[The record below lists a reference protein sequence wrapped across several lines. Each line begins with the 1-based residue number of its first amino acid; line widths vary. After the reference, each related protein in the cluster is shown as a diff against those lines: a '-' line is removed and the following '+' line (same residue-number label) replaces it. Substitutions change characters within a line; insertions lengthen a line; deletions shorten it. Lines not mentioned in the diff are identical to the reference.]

1 MHSVQEVLEAL
12 GRIPAVLSVELLKN
26 EDQSIELNPNI
37 IQNLLK
43 NREKIT
49 LIGKNGCAILF
60 EKNSSIL
67 LIRAESKVNL
77 GAIDL
82 VLDSIE

>member
-1 MHSVQEVLEAL
+1 MQEVVEAL
-12 GRIPAVLSVELLKN
+12 ERIPAVLSVELLKDEN
-26 EDQSIELNPNI
+26 QSIELNPNI

-49 LIGKNGCAILF
+49 LIGKNGCAIIF

-67 LIRAESKVNL
+67 LIRSESNVNL

>member
-1 MHSVQEVLEAL
+1 VQEVVEAL
-12 GRIPAVLSVELLKN
+12 ERIPAVLSVELLKDKN
-26 EDQSIELNPNI
+26 QSIELEPNI

-67 LIRAESKVNL
+67 LIRSESKVNL

>member
-1 MHSVQEVLEAL
+1 MQEVVEAL
-12 GRIPAVLSVELLKN
+12 ERIPAVLSVELLN
-26 EDQSIELNPNI
+26 DENQSIELNPNI

-60 EKNSSIL
+60 EKNSTIL
-67 LIRAESKVNL
+67 LIRSESKVNL

>member
-1 MHSVQEVLEAL
+1 MQEVVEAL
-12 GRIPAVLSVELLKN
+12 ERIPAVLSVELLKDKN
-26 EDQSIELNPNI
+26 QSIELDPNI
-37 IQNLLK
+37 IQRLLM

-49 LIGKNGCAILF
+49 LIGKNGCAILV

-67 LIRAESKVNL
+67 LIHSESKVNL

>member
-1 MHSVQEVLEAL
+1 VQEVVKALE
-12 GRIPAVLSVELLKN
+12 RIPAVLSVELLKDEN
-26 EDQSIELNPNI
+26 QSIEFNPNI
-37 IQNLLK
+37 IQHLLK

-67 LIRAESKVNL
+67 LIRSEPNVNL

>member
-1 MHSVQEVLEAL
+1 VQEVVEAL
-12 GRIPAVLSVELLKN
+12 ERIPAVLSVELLKDEN
-26 EDQSIELNPNI
+26 QSIELNPNI

-67 LIRAESKVNL
+67 LIRSESNVNL

>member
-1 MHSVQEVLEAL
+1 MQEVVEAL
-12 GRIPAVLSVELLKN
+12 ERIPAVLSVELLKDKN
-26 EDQSIELNPNI
+26 QSIELEPNI
-37 IQNLLK
+37 IQHLLK

-67 LIRAESKVNL
+67 LIRSESKVNL

>member
-1 MHSVQEVLEAL
+1 MQEVVEAL
-12 GRIPAVLSVELLKN
+12 ERIPAVLSVELLKDKN
-26 EDQSIELNPNI
+26 QSIELDPNI
-37 IQNLLK
+37 IQHLLK

-67 LIRAESKVNL
+67 LIRSESKVNL

>member
-1 MHSVQEVLEAL
+1 MQEVVEAL
-12 GRIPAVLSVELLKN
+12 VRIPAVLSVELLKDEN
-26 EDQSIELNPNI
+26 QSIELDPNI
-37 IQNLLK
+37 IQHLLK

-67 LIRAESKVNL
+67 LIRSESKVNL

>member
-1 MHSVQEVLEAL
+1 MQEVVEAL
-12 GRIPAVLSVELLKN
+12 ERIPAVLSVELLKDKN
-26 EDQSIELNPNI
+26 QSIELEPNI

-67 LIRAESKVNL
+67 LIRSESKVNL

>member
-1 MHSVQEVLEAL
+1 MQEVVKALE
-12 GRIPAVLSVELLKN
+12 RIPAVLSVELLKDEN
-26 EDQSIELNPNI
+26 QSIELNPNI

-67 LIRAESKVNL
+67 LIRSESKVNL

>member
-1 MHSVQEVLEAL
+1 MQEVVEAL
-12 GRIPAVLSVELLKN
+12 ERIPAVLSVELLKDKN
-26 EDQSIELNPNI
+26 QSIELNPNI

-60 EKNSSIL
+60 AKHSSIF
-67 LIRAESKVNL
+67 LIRSESNVNL

-82 VLDSIE
+82 VLNSIE

>member
-1 MHSVQEVLEAL
+1 MQEVVKALE
-12 GRIPAVLSVELLKN
+12 RIPAVLSVELLKDEN
-26 EDQSIELNPNI
+26 QSIELNPNI

-49 LIGKNGCAILF
+49 LIAKNGCAILF

-67 LIRAESKVNL
+67 LIRSESNVNL

>member
-1 MHSVQEVLEAL
+1 MQEVVEAL
-12 GRIPAVLSVELLKN
+12 ERIPAVLSVELLKDEN
-26 EDQSIELNPNI
+26 QSIELEPNI
-37 IQNLLK
+37 IQHLLK

-67 LIRAESKVNL
+67 LIRSESKVNL

>member
-1 MHSVQEVLEAL
+1 MQEVVDALE
-12 GRIPAVLSVELLKN
+12 RIPAVLSVELLKDKN
-26 EDQSIELNPNI
+26 QSIELEPNI
-37 IQNLLK
+37 IQHLLK

-67 LIRAESKVNL
+67 LIRSESNVNL

>member
-1 MHSVQEVLEAL
+1 MQEIVEAL
-12 GRIPAVLSVELLKN
+12 ERIPAVLSVELLKDKN
-26 EDQSIELNPNI
+26 QSIELEPNI
-37 IQNLLK
+37 IQHLLK

-67 LIRAESKVNL
+67 LIRSESKVNL

>member
-1 MHSVQEVLEAL
+1 MQEVVEAL
-12 GRIPAVLSVELLKN
+12 ERIPAVLSVELLKDEN
-26 EDQSIELNPNI
+26 QSIEFNPNI
-37 IQNLLK
+37 IQHLLK

-67 LIRAESKVNL
+67 LIRSEPNVNL

>member
-1 MHSVQEVLEAL
+1 MQEVVEAL
-12 GRIPAVLSVELLKN
+12 ERIPAVLSVELLKDKN
-26 EDQSIELNPNI
+26 QSIELEPNV
-37 IQNLLK
+37 IQHLLK

-67 LIRAESKVNL
+67 LIRSESKVNL

>member
-1 MHSVQEVLEAL
+1 VQEVVEAL
-12 GRIPAVLSVELLKN
+12 ERIPAVLSVELLKDRN
-26 EDQSIELNPNI
+26 QSIELEPNI
-37 IQNLLK
+37 IQHLLK

-67 LIRAESKVNL
+67 LIRSESKVNL

>member
-1 MHSVQEVLEAL
+1 MQEVVEAL
-12 GRIPAVLSVELLKN
+12 ERIPAVLSVELLKDEN
-26 EDQSIELNPNI
+26 QSIELNPNI
-37 IQNLLK
+37 IQHLLK

-49 LIGKNGCAILF
+49 LIGKNGCAILV

-67 LIRAESKVNL
+67 LIRSESKVNL

>member
-1 MHSVQEVLEAL
+1 MQEVVEAL
-12 GRIPAVLSVELLKN
+12 VRIPAVLSVELLKDEN
-26 EDQSIELNPNI
+26 QSIELNPNI

-67 LIRAESKVNL
+67 LIRSESKVNL

>member
-1 MHSVQEVLEAL
+1 MQEVVEAL
-12 GRIPAVLSVELLKN
+12 ERIPAVLSVELLKDEN
-26 EDQSIELNPNI
+26 QSIELDPNI
-37 IQNLLK
+37 IQHLLK

-67 LIRAESKVNL
+67 LIRSESNVNL

-82 VLDSIE
+82 LLDSIE

>member
-1 MHSVQEVLEAL
+1 MQEVVDALE
-12 GRIPAVLSVELLKN
+12 RIPAVLSVELLKDEN
-26 EDQSIELNPNI
+26 QSIEFNPNI
-37 IQNLLK
+37 IQHLLK

-67 LIRAESKVNL
+67 LIRSEPNVNL

>member
-1 MHSVQEVLEAL
+1 MQEVVEAL
-12 GRIPAVLSVELLKN
+12 ERIPAVLSVELLKN

-67 LIRAESKVNL
+67 LIRSESNVNL

>member
-1 MHSVQEVLEAL
+1 MQEVVEAL
-12 GRIPAVLSVELLKN
+12 ERIPAVLSVELLKDKN
-26 EDQSIELNPNI
+26 QSIELDPNI
-37 IQNLLK
+37 IQRLLK

-49 LIGKNGCAILF
+49 LIGKNGCAILV

-67 LIRAESKVNL
+67 LIHSESKVNL

>member
-1 MHSVQEVLEAL
+1 MQEVVKALE
-12 GRIPAVLSVELLKN
+12 RIPAVLSVELLKDKN
-26 EDQSIELNPNI
+26 QSIELEPNI
-37 IQNLLK
+37 IQHLLK

-67 LIRAESKVNL
+67 LIRSESKVNL

>member
-1 MHSVQEVLEAL
+1 MQEVAEAL
-12 GRIPAVLSVELLKN
+12 ERIPAVLSVELLKN